1 MTHGLPRERGK
12 KLLRSTVFR
21 EARTLSRSDIIT
33 RMSWFGMMGRRFAG
47 WCGIWLCA
55 LLALLPAC
63 AEKGVPRPTAAW
75 QESLVNERVE
85 KDLAFRSGSA
95 SPLPENERGQFRGLD
110 YYPVEPSLRF
120 RVWLNRYPSPR
131 EVRIGT
137 NTGEV
142 RSGLRYGYFEFEVD
156 GRACRL
162 QVYRMNED
170 EAGRG
175 PTLFIPFRDATT
187 GEETYAAGRYLELP
201 ENTTG
206 MYDLDF
212 NRAYNPFCAYGK
224 NFSCPVP
231 PAENTLPVAI
241 RAGEKAYRGSS

>member
-1 MTHGLPRERGK
+1 MNWIE
-12 KLLRSTVFR
+12 V
-21 EARTLSRSDIIT
+21 
-33 RMSWFGMMGRRFAG
+33 MGSRFAG
-47 WCGIWLCA
+47 WRAVCLCS
-55 LLALLPAC
+55 LIALLPAC
-63 AEKGVPRPTAAW
+63 AEKSAPRHAASW
-75 QESLVNERVE
+75 QETLLSERRE

-95 SPLPENERGQFRGLD
+95 TPLPEKDRGQFRGLD
-110 YYPVEPSLRF
+110 YYPVDPSLRF
-120 RVWLNRYPSPR
+120 RVRLNRYPSPR
-131 EVRIGT
+131 EVSIGT

-142 RSGLRYGYFEFEVD
+142 RSGLRYGYFEFEVA
-156 GRACRL
+156 GKTCRL

-187 GEETYAAGRYLELP
+187 GTETYAAGRYLELP

-212 NRAYNPFCAYGK
+212 NRAYNPFCAYAE

-231 PAENTLPVAI
+231 PAENKLPVAI
-241 RAGEKAYRGSS
+241 RAGEKTYRGSS